1 MSDFLEIFFMCIA
14 TLGALALCFLPVAVM
29 TQVGDYV
36 EKKLYER
43 DVSYDIRTL
52 ARMFIEIVGI
62 LVSLS
67 LLFAVGATAYKFAT

>member
-1 MSDFLEIFFMCIA
+1 MPYFLEIFFMCFAMLVAII
-14 TLGALALCFLPVAVM
+14 GCFLPAVVM

-43 DVSYDIRTL
+43 DVSYDTRTL
-52 ARMFIEIVGI
+52 ARMFIELVGI

-67 LLFAVGATAYKFAT
+67 LLFAVGATAHKFAT